1 MLSFSQSS
9 AAILAILLTVFI
21 TLHFCNYFSLS
32 AVDLLL
38 SYANKNVSKV
48 RLTLVFLRCGDF
60 RSKKQGRL
68 LHINDGANAP
78 WKKCGEAF
86 LQKLRGKCIY
96 Y

>member
-9 AAILAILLTVFI
+9 AAILAILLTVCI

-48 RLTLVFLRCGDF
+48 RLTLAFLRCGDF
-60 RSKKQGRL
+60 RSKKA
-68 LHINDGANAP
+68 GASTP
-78 WKKCGEAF
+78 YKRWSKCTME
-86 LQKLRGKCIY
+86 KLRGSVFAET
-96 Y
+96 